1 MKISLFLMII
11 LTFFKSYKA
20 EEDYPIE
27 IFLNLIQN
35 TEIYNI
41 INAIKCIFG
50 DDIAISFC
58 LEAEDNNKSCELLVS
73 VYMECPKINNMNLD
87 QLIELIFENK
97 DSKKIL
103 DILYQLLL
111 KYEKKI
117 PEKDLNKYLQNAIE
131 KISISIKE
139 QKIKSI
145 N

>member
-1 MKISLFLMII
+1 MFAFYTIMS
-11 LTFFKSYKA
+11 
-20 EEDYPIE
+20 
-27 IFLNLIQN
+27 
-35 TEIYNI
+35 
-41 INAIKCIFG
+41 
-50 DDIAISFC
+50 IAISFC

-97 DSKKIL
+97 DNKKIL

>member
-1 MKISLFLMII
+1 
-11 LTFFKSYKA
+11 
-20 EEDYPIE
+20 
-27 IFLNLIQN
+27 
-35 TEIYNI
+35 
-41 INAIKCIFG
+41 
-50 DDIAISFC
+50 
-58 LEAEDNNKSCELLVS
+58 
-73 VYMECPKINNMNLD
+73 MNLD